1 MNKDRRNQIAEVA
14 AKLADLEALRD
25 EIKEAIENIRD
36 EEQEYFDNMP
46 EGLQQSDRGYAAE
59 EAISQLDEAVSALE
73 DLDTMGIAGNLEEAQ
88 A

>member
-14 AKLADLEALRD
+14 AKLSDLEALRD
-25 EIKEAIENIRD
+25 EIKDALEAIRD

-59 EAISQLDEAVSALE
+59 EAVNQLEEAVGV
-73 DLDTMGIAGNLEEAQ
+73 LDDFDIMGLAGNLEEAQ